1 MTARGLRSLVA
12 GSVAAALISA
22 PSLRAGDQQRETR
35 EKDVTVSVVAGSNN
49 SPVQGLNAADFTV
62 REDTLSREV
71 LRVTAAP
78 PPTHLA
84 LLIDDSQVSKDAVQF
99 LRTSL
104 ASFVKRVMSGE
115 QAPQIGMWTFG
126 ERPTRRADFSPNSG
140 QVDKAI
146 ERIFSL
152 QGSGSYLMEA
162 IQEISKDLKKK
173 KAERPVIV
181 AFVDESGPEFSNL
194 THKQVADALRDAGA
208 SLWTVTNQAR
218 TQSMGTTEARERAQV
233 LGDVTVWSGGANIAV
248 LTPQAL
254 DATFGSVADQILN
267 RYKVTYGRP
276 EMLVPP
282 EKLEVQ
288 VKKPD
293 TKVRVTR
300 WPIR

>member
-12 GSVAAALISA
+12 GSVAAALMSA
-22 PSLRAGDQQRETR
+22 PALRAGDTQQRETR
-35 EKDVTVSVVAGSNN
+35 EHDVIVSVVGSNN
-49 SPVQGLNAADFTV
+49 TPVTGLTAAEFTV
-62 REDTLSREV
+62 REDNVAREV
-71 LRVTAAP
+71 LRVGAAP
-78 PPTHLA
+78 PPSHVA
-84 LLIDDSQVSKDAVQF
+84 LLVDDSQVSKDAVQF

-115 QAPQIGMWTFG
+115 QAPQIGLWTFG
-126 ERPTRRADFSPNSG
+126 ERPTRRADFSPNSA

-146 ERIFSL
+146 DRIFAL

-162 IQEISKDLKKK
+162 VQEVAKDFKKK

-208 SLWTVTNQAR
+208 SLWTITNQAR
-218 TQSMGTTEARERAQV
+218 TQSMGSTEARERAQV
-233 LGDVTVWSGGANIAV
+233 LGDVTVWSGGVNTAV

-254 DATFGSVADQILN
+254 DTTFGSVADQILK

-276 EMLVPP
+276 DTLVPP
-282 EKLEVQ
+282 DKIEVQ
-288 VKKPD
+288 VKKAD

-300 WPIR
+300 WAGR